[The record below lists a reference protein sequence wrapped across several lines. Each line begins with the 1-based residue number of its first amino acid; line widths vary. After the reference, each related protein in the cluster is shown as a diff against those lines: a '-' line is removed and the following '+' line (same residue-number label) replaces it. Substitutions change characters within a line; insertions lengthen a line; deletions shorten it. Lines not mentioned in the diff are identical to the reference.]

1 MKAQAGKCRHLPR
14 LEPAGP
20 LVAFI
25 LSVVICQLQPLE
37 QPGGAG
43 DAGAASPCGESPGW
57 ARREG
62 AGCVWVEG
70 LWPSLPAAPPSCPQ
84 GCRQRCCHTNA
95 PGALCQRSG
104 TQRQGSQWKREA
116 LSTKQ
121 ICWGCCSPS
130 VPPSFIK
137 LGPPANIFPPPANE
151 HEVFPSLRLEG
162 PLAAGSGELSA
173 WAGRGAAP
181 GGCRV
186 GRGNPP
192 TCSHREKDPSLSLE
206 QPFRIATCQQ
216 PQR

>member
-1 MKAQAGKCRHLPR
+1 MQEPLLPAER
-14 LEPAGP
+14 ARAGP
-20 LVAFI
+20 AEREPGVC
-25 LSVVICQLQPLE
+25 VG
-37 QPGGAG
+37 GGAV
-43 DAGAASPCGESPGW
+43 AIPPRSPSELSPGLQ
-57 ARREG
+57 AALLSHERSRS
-62 AGCVWVEG
+62 
-70 LWPSLPAAPPSCPQ
+70 PLPAL
-84 GCRQRCCHTNA
+84 G
-95 PGALCQRSG
+95 
-104 TQRQGSQWKREA
+104 QRQGSQWKREA

-121 ICWGCCSPS
+121 ICWSCCSPS
-130 VPPSFIK
+130 IPPSFIK
-137 LGPPANIFPPPANE
+137 LGPPANIFSPPANE